1 MFSCTFISCSLI
13 NNSSLTV
20 NVRHFLDQQITSTC
34 EKQKLPL
41 PCVHQMFFSSSGF
54 LRYRLLFS
62 FVSLYLTHI
71 VCGSIIGLL
80 TQHGNT
86 WQQKYVLS
94 MLMSVKNSWFL
105 CRIIFGPVS
114 AWKRTGVRANVF
126 STQQLSDDDA
136 QFLAI
141 DTTAW
146 SQLAPF
152 FLSSTIQ
159 LSISQFKFSSISSKA
174 SNRIQSVLAVLLALM
189 SMFYEAASFE
199 SFDGGFSLIQ

>member
-126 STQQLSDDDA
+126 
-136 QFLAI
+136 FH
-141 DTTAW
+141 TTVVRRRRTVFGNRHHSLVTIGA
-146 SQLAPF
+146 
-152 FLSSTIQ
+152 FLSFVHNSTFNFTIQ
-159 LSISQFKFSSISSKA
+159 
-174 SNRIQSVLAVLLALM
+174 VLK
-189 SMFYEAASFE
+189 Y
-199 SFDGGFSLIQ
+199 LIQGFKQNTIGIDCVVSVNVYVL